1 MTDFTTAD
9 EPTVAQLKNGY
20 EVPVGKAGVMTAGG
34 ASLANVVEAG
44 ICAMSDEQKARVL
57 IELGVVSRR

>member
-9 EPTVAQLKNGY
+9 EPTVAQLKDGY
-20 EVPVGKAGVMTAGG
+20 EVPVGKAGADPGG

-44 ICAMSDEQKARVL
+44 ICAMSDAQKARVL
-57 IELGVVSRR
+57 IELGVVSTP